1 MTGGGGKHA
10 LLAHALAALSVYG
23 AEPCRDQAAGRPDR
37 GGLGRPVQIQGRQEG
52 GEIGRVFY
60 ESYHF
65 DHDWEMVPGAWS
77 FEIWYDGRKLTE
89 QKLTVT

>member
-1 MTGGGGKHA
+1 MRF
-10 LLAHALAALSVYG
+10 LLTLARS
-23 AEPCRDQAAGRPDR
+23 AAF
-37 GGLGRPVQIQGRQEG
+37 L
-52 GEIGRVFY
+52 

-65 DHDWEMVPGAWS
+65 GHDWEMVPGAWS

>member
-1 MTGGGGKHA
+1 MRF
-10 LLAHALAALSVYG
+10 LLTLSLLFLFTAPSRAATKPQVDRIGMVS
-23 AEPCRDQAAGRPDR
+23 AG
-37 GGLGRPVQIQGRQEG
+37 QIQGRQEG